1 MGLYEGIKD
10 VAKIVQ
16 QADNVDLYRRLIDLC
31 AQALDMQNMINKL
44 SEENA
49 ILKKKQD
56 IEERIQRH
64 SELYLTLKNEDTILY
79 CSHCWDNERK
89 LIQVSTQSGLYQ
101 CPHCHLKGI
110 YDENEY
116 KLYLDRNKPR

>member
-16 QADNVDLYRRLIDLC
+16 QADNVDLYRRLIELS

-64 SELYLTLKNEDTILY
+64 SELYLTLKNEDSILY

-89 LIQVSTQSGLYQ
+89 LIQVSTLNGLYQ
-101 CPHCHLKGI
+101 CPHCNLKGI
-110 YDENEY
+110 YDQNEY
-116 KLYLDRNKPR
+116 KRFLDMNKPI

>member
-16 QADNVDLYRRLIDLC
+16 QADNVDLYRRLIDLS
-31 AQALDMQNMINKL
+31 AQALDMQNTINKL

-64 SELYLTLKNEDTILY
+64 SELYLTLKNEDSILY

-89 LIQVSTQSGLYQ
+89 LIQVSTLNGLYP
-101 CPHCHLKGI
+101 CPHCKLKGV
-110 YDENEY
+110 YDQNEY
-116 KLYLDRNKPR
+116 KRFLDMNKPI